1 MGQLRDRLDGIA
13 VMLGAVQHR
22 GTMVRPAKAKDKG
35 KAIREC
41 FDAEI
46 TAQVRQLYVYL
57 EAKFRKDNDLYAN
70 HLNDKLLNHKDA
82 KVVQFVSGIA
92 AGKAKLL
99 RLHADWE
106 KTIAVE
112 VNSIKG
118 DFERLEL
125 ARLEAEKMF
134 KAKESRWVQSQ
145 HFKDKLPGYKRVLQD
160 LKVRIAR
167 WTAVTM
173 TYHCPVS
180 QVEIAAVNLSKDTTL
195 GELDANSM
203 LGDLKSQLAEMDRKL
218 AQSEATGKALDKE
231 ASQFVELIKKFNGWA
246 NEAYQL
252 EMTVLDTAEVKDP
265 GKVELISLSVWLSGD
280 KVAESKRGV
289 YDRDRKEL
297 ITDLVWDEVAGSP
310 AKLLNQHM
318 HIKAKHKKTSEGGF
332 EKDMKLAG
340 LMVNFKRARFQQ

>member
-13 VMLGAVQHR
+13 VMLNAVYHR
-22 GTMVRPAKAKDKG
+22 STMVLPAKAHDKG
-35 KAIREC
+35 QAIREC

-46 TAQVRQLYVYL
+46 TTQVRQLYLYL
-57 EAKFRKDNDLYAN
+57 EAKFRNDNDLYAH
-70 HLNDKLLNHKDA
+70 HLNDKLLSHKDA
-82 KVVQFVSGIA
+82 RVVQFVASIA
-92 AGKAKLL
+92 AGKARLL
-99 RLHADWE
+99 GLHADWE
-106 KTIAVE
+106 KTMAVE

-118 DFERLEL
+118 DFERLEQ
-125 ARLEAEKMF
+125 ARLEAEKML

-145 HFKDKLPGYKRVLQD
+145 RFKDKLPGYKRVLQD

-180 QVEIAAVNLSKDTTL
+180 PVEIAAVNLSKDTTL

-203 LGDLKSQLAEMDRKL
+203 LGDLKSRLAEMDRKL

-231 ASQFVELIKKFNGWA
+231 AAQFVELIKMFNGWA
-246 NEAYQL
+246 IEAHQL
-252 EMTVLDTAEVKDP
+252 EMTVLDTAEIKDP
-265 GKVELISLSVWLSGD
+265 GKVELISLSVWLKSV

-297 ITDLVWDEVAGSP
+297 ITDLVWDEDAGSP
-310 AKLLNQHM
+310 AKLLDKHM
-318 HIKAKHKKTSEGGF
+318 RIKAKHKDASEGGF
-332 EKDMKLAG
+332 ENDMKLAG
-340 LMVNFKRARFQQ
+340 LMLNFKRARFQQ